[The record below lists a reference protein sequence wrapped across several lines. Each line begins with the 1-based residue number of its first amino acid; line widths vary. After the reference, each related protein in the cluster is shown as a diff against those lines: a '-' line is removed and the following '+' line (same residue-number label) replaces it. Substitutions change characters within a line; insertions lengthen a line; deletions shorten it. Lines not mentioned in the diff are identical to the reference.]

1 MDFNKLL
8 EEKNISKYKLS
19 KESGVPYS
27 TVCDIST
34 GKSVLLKCS
43 AETVL
48 RISHVLGM
56 TAEELVGDISYPAT
70 NTGKNSSESKEK
82 DRNKPLKSDK
92 NKTKNPKKDSGIEK
106 KTKADG
112 AAKKKAKKDSDTVK
126 KSKKDSESDIK
137 TKKKTETDNSS
148 RKSLNKT
155 KKEENLDPIKK
166 AYLDKKAAREE
177 AYKNYCDDLQS
188 KIKEMGELN
197 FLVSYLK
204 NNEVSILY
212 NLNRKKESKY
222 LLALVDELCVKYNFP
237 LCKEYDEIRE
247 DKDFL

>member
-56 TAEELVGDISYPAT
+56 TAEELVGDISYPET
-70 NTGKNSSESKEK
+70 NTGKSSSESKEK
-82 DRNKPLKSDK
+82 DKNKPLKSNKD
-92 NKTKNPKKDSGIEK
+92 KTKNPKKDSGIEK

-112 AAKKKAKKDSDTVK
+112 AAGKKAKKS
-126 KSKKDSESDIK
+126 I
-137 TKKKTETDNSS
+137 
-148 RKSLNKT
+148 NKT

-177 AYKNYCDDLQS
+177 AYKNYCEDLQS

>member
-56 TAEELVGDISYPAT
+56 TAEELVGDISYPET
-70 NTGKNSSESKEK
+70 NTGKSSSESKEK
-82 DRNKPLKSDK
+82 
-92 NKTKNPKKDSGIEK
+92 EK

-112 AAKKKAKKDSDTVK
+112 AAGKKAKKS
-126 KSKKDSESDIK
+126 I
-137 TKKKTETDNSS
+137 
-148 RKSLNKT
+148 NKT

-177 AYKNYCDDLQS
+177 AYKNYCEDLQS

-222 LLALVDELCVKYNFP
+222 LLALVDELCGKYNFP

>member
-70 NTGKNSSESKEK
+70 NTGKSSSGSKEK
-82 DRNKPLKSDK
+82 DKNKTLKSNKD
-92 NKTKNPKKDSGIEK
+92 KTKNPKKDSGIEK

-112 AAKKKAKKDSDTVK
+112 TAGKKAKKS
-126 KSKKDSESDIK
+126 I
-137 TKKKTETDNSS
+137 
-148 RKSLNKT
+148 NKT

>member
-8 EEKNISKYKLS
+8 EEKKISKYKLS

-27 TVCDIST
+27 TICDIST

-43 AETVL
+43 AETVI
-48 RISHVLGM
+48 RIAHILNIS
-56 TAEELVGDISYPAT
+56 AEELVGDISYPANDT
-70 NTGKNSSESKEK
+70 KKGTSEPEEKSKSH
-82 DRNKPLKSDK
+82 KSDK
-92 NKTKNPKKDSGIEK
+92 TQ
-106 KTKADG
+106 
-112 AAKKKAKKDSDTVK
+112 
-126 KSKKDSESDIK
+126 KSKKEAKSDKANDADRKKIK
-137 TKKKTETDNSS
+137 DGGVEKKPKKNTGAD
-148 RKSLNKT
+148 KKT
-155 KKEENLDPIKK
+155 KKEEPLDPIKK
-166 AYLDKKAAREE
+166 AYLERKAAREE
-177 AYKNYCDDLQS
+177 AYKNYCEDLDQ

-247 DKDFL
+247 DNE

>member
-70 NTGKNSSESKEK
+70 NTGKSSSESKEK
-82 DRNKPLKSDK
+82 
-92 NKTKNPKKDSGIEK
+92 EK

-112 AAKKKAKKDSDTVK
+112 AAGKKAKKS
-126 KSKKDSESDIK
+126 I
-137 TKKKTETDNSS
+137 
-148 RKSLNKT
+148 NKT

-177 AYKNYCDDLQS
+177 AYKNYCEDLQS

-237 LCKEYDEIRE
+237 LCKGYDEIRE
-247 DKDFL
+247 DKEFL

>member
-48 RISHVLGM
+48 RISHVLGI

-70 NTGKNSSESKEK
+70 NTGKSSSESKEK
-82 DRNKPLKSDK
+82 DKNKTLKSNKD
-92 NKTKNPKKDSGIEK
+92 KTKNPKKDSGIEK

-112 AAKKKAKKDSDTVK
+112 AAGKKAKKS
-126 KSKKDSESDIK
+126 I
-137 TKKKTETDNSS
+137 
-148 RKSLNKT
+148 NKT

-177 AYKNYCDDLQS
+177 AYKNYCEDLQS

>member
-70 NTGKNSSESKEK
+70 NTGKSSSESKEK
-82 DRNKPLKSDK
+82 DKNKTLKSNKD
-92 NKTKNPKKDSGIEK
+92 KTKNPKKDSGIEK

-112 AAKKKAKKDSDTVK
+112 AAGKKAKKS
-126 KSKKDSESDIK
+126 I
-137 TKKKTETDNSS
+137 
-148 RKSLNKT
+148 NKT

-177 AYKNYCDDLQS
+177 AYKNYCEDLQS

>member
-1 MDFNKLL
+1 M
-8 EEKNISKYKLS
+8 
-19 KESGVPYS
+19 
-27 TVCDIST
+27 
-34 GKSVLLKCS
+34 S
-43 AETVL
+43 AIFLILQQIPVKV
-48 RISHVLGM
+48 H
-56 TAEELVGDISYPAT
+56 
-70 NTGKNSSESKEK
+70 
-82 DRNKPLKSDK
+82 
-92 NKTKNPKKDSGIEK
+92 PKQK

-112 AAKKKAKKDSDTVK
+112 AAGKKAKKS
-126 KSKKDSESDIK
+126 I
-137 TKKKTETDNSS
+137 
-148 RKSLNKT
+148 NKT

>member
-70 NTGKNSSESKEK
+70 NTGKSSSESKEK
-82 DRNKPLKSDK
+82 
-92 NKTKNPKKDSGIEK
+92 EK

-112 AAKKKAKKDSDTVK
+112 AAGKKAKKS
-126 KSKKDSESDIK
+126 I
-137 TKKKTETDNSS
+137 
-148 RKSLNKT
+148 NKT

-177 AYKNYCDDLQS
+177 AYKNYCEDLQS

>member
-70 NTGKNSSESKEK
+70 NTGKSSSESKEK
-82 DRNKPLKSDK
+82 DKNKTLKSNKD
-92 NKTKNPKKDSGIEK
+92 KTKNPKKDSGIEK
-106 KTKADG
+106 KNKADG
-112 AAKKKAKKDSDTVK
+112 AAGKKAKKS
-126 KSKKDSESDIK
+126 I
-137 TKKKTETDNSS
+137 
-148 RKSLNKT
+148 NKT

-177 AYKNYCDDLQS
+177 AYKNYCEDLQS

-222 LLALVDELCVKYNFP
+222 LLALVDELCVKYHFP

>member
-48 RISHVLGM
+48 RISHILGM
-56 TAEELVGDISYPAT
+56 TAEELVGDISYPVT
-70 NTGKNSSESKEK
+70 NTGKSSSESKEK
-82 DRNKPLKSDK
+82 
-92 NKTKNPKKDSGIEK
+92 EK

-112 AAKKKAKKDSDTVK
+112 AAGKKAKKS
-126 KSKKDSESDIK
+126 I
-137 TKKKTETDNSS
+137 
-148 RKSLNKT
+148 NKT

-177 AYKNYCDDLQS
+177 AYKNYCEDLQS
-188 KIKEMGELN
+188 KIKELGELN

-247 DKDFL
+247 DNE

>member
-70 NTGKNSSESKEK
+70 NTGKSSSESKEK
-82 DRNKPLKSDK
+82 DKNKTLKSNKD
-92 NKTKNPKKDSGIEK
+92 KTKNPKKDSGIEK

-112 AAKKKAKKDSDTVK
+112 AAGKKAKKS
-126 KSKKDSESDIK
+126 I
-137 TKKKTETDNSS
+137 
-148 RKSLNKT
+148 NKT

>member
-56 TAEELVGDISYPAT
+56 SAEELVGDISYPAT
-70 NTGKNSSESKEK
+70 NTGKSSSESKEK
-82 DRNKPLKSDK
+82 
-92 NKTKNPKKDSGIEK
+92 EK

-112 AAKKKAKKDSDTVK
+112 AAGKKAKKS
-126 KSKKDSESDIK
+126 I
-137 TKKKTETDNSS
+137 
-148 RKSLNKT
+148 NKT

-177 AYKNYCDDLQS
+177 AYKNYCEDLQS

>member
-70 NTGKNSSESKEK
+70 NTGKN
-82 DRNKPLKSDK
+82 
-92 NKTKNPKKDSGIEK
+92 PKKDSGIEK

-112 AAKKKAKKDSDTVK
+112 AAGKKAKKDSDTVK
-126 KSKKDSESDIK
+126 KTKKDSESDIK

-155 KKEENLDPIKK
+155 KKEENPDPIKK

-177 AYKNYCDDLQS
+177 AYKNYCDDLKL

-222 LLALVDELCVKYNFP
+222 LLALVDDLCVKYNFP

-247 DKDFL
+247 YNE

>member
-8 EEKNISKYKLS
+8 EEKKISKYKLS

-27 TVCDIST
+27 TICDIST

-43 AETVL
+43 AETVI
-48 RISHVLGM
+48 RIAHILNIS
-56 TAEELVGDISYPAT
+56 AEELVGDISYPANDT
-70 NTGKNSSESKEK
+70 KKGTSEPEEKSKSHKSDKTQKSKKEAKSDKANDADKKLMKESGVEKKPKKNTGADKKTKKNSSS
-82 DRNKPLKSDK
+82 NKS
-92 NKTKNPKKDSGIEK
+92 
-106 KTKADG
+106 
-112 AAKKKAKKDSDTVK
+112 KDSDRNI
-126 KSKKDSESDIK
+126 KSENLSQK
-137 TKKKTETDNSS
+137 TKKAEP
-148 RKSLNKT
+148 
-155 KKEENLDPIKK
+155 LDPIKK
-166 AYLDKKAAREE
+166 AYLERKAAREE
-177 AYKNYCDDLQS
+177 AYKNYCEDLDQ

-222 LLALVDELCVKYNFP
+222 LLALVDELYVKYNFP

-247 DKDFL
+247 DNE

>member
-48 RISHVLGM
+48 RISHILGM
-56 TAEELVGDISYPAT
+56 TAEELVGDISYPVT
-70 NTGKNSSESKEK
+70 NTGKSSSESKEK
-82 DRNKPLKSDK
+82 DKNKTLKSNKD
-92 NKTKNPKKDSGIEK
+92 KTKNPKKDSGIEK

-112 AAKKKAKKDSDTVK
+112 AAGKKAKKS
-126 KSKKDSESDIK
+126 I
-137 TKKKTETDNSS
+137 
-148 RKSLNKT
+148 NKT

-177 AYKNYCDDLQS
+177 AYKNYCEDLQS
-188 KIKEMGELN
+188 KIKEVGELN

>member
-56 TAEELVGDISYPAT
+56 TAEELVGDISYPET
-70 NTGKNSSESKEK
+70 NTGKRSSESKEK
-82 DRNKPLKSDK
+82 
-92 NKTKNPKKDSGIEK
+92 EK

-112 AAKKKAKKDSDTVK
+112 AAGKKAKKS
-126 KSKKDSESDIK
+126 I
-137 TKKKTETDNSS
+137 
-148 RKSLNKT
+148 NKT

-177 AYKNYCDDLQS
+177 AYKNYCEDLQS

-222 LLALVDELCVKYNFP
+222 LLALVDELCGKYNFP

>member
-70 NTGKNSSESKEK
+70 NTGKSSSGSKEK
-82 DRNKPLKSDK
+82 DKNKTLKSNKD
-92 NKTKNPKKDSGIEK
+92 KTKNPKKDSGIEK

-112 AAKKKAKKDSDTVK
+112 TAGKKAKKS
-126 KSKKDSESDIK
+126 I
-137 TKKKTETDNSS
+137 
-148 RKSLNKT
+148 NKT

-247 DKDFL
+247 DNE

>member
-70 NTGKNSSESKEK
+70 NTGKSSSESKEK
-82 DRNKPLKSDK
+82 
-92 NKTKNPKKDSGIEK
+92 EK

-112 AAKKKAKKDSDTVK
+112 AAGKKAKKS
-126 KSKKDSESDIK
+126 I
-137 TKKKTETDNSS
+137 
-148 RKSLNKT
+148 NKT

>member
-19 KESGVPYS
+19 KESGDPYS

-48 RISHVLGM
+48 RISHVLGI

-70 NTGKNSSESKEK
+70 NTGKSSSGSKEK
-82 DRNKPLKSDK
+82 
-92 NKTKNPKKDSGIEK
+92 EK

-112 AAKKKAKKDSDTVK
+112 AAGKKAKKS
-126 KSKKDSESDIK
+126 I
-137 TKKKTETDNSS
+137 
-148 RKSLNKT
+148 NKT

-177 AYKNYCDDLQS
+177 AYKNYCEDLQS

-247 DKDFL
+247 DNE

>member
-48 RISHVLGM
+48 RISHVLGI

-70 NTGKNSSESKEK
+70 NTGKSSSGSKEK
-82 DRNKPLKSDK
+82 
-92 NKTKNPKKDSGIEK
+92 EK

-112 AAKKKAKKDSDTVK
+112 AAGKKAKKS
-126 KSKKDSESDIK
+126 I
-137 TKKKTETDNSS
+137 
-148 RKSLNKT
+148 NKT

-177 AYKNYCDDLQS
+177 AYKNYCEDLQS

-247 DKDFL
+247 DNE

>member
-70 NTGKNSSESKEK
+70 NTGKSSFESKEK
-82 DRNKPLKSDK
+82 
-92 NKTKNPKKDSGIEK
+92 EK

-112 AAKKKAKKDSDTVK
+112 AAGKKAKKDSETVK
-126 KSKKDSESDIK
+126 KSNKDSKSDNK
-137 TKKKTETDNSS
+137 TKKKTETENSS

-155 KKEENLDPIKK
+155 KKEETHDPIKK
-166 AYLDKKAAREE
+166 AYLDRKAAREE
-177 AYKNYCDDLQS
+177 AYKNYCEDLQI

-247 DKDFL
+247 DNE

>member
-70 NTGKNSSESKEK
+70 NNGKSSSETKEK
-82 DRNKPLKSDK
+82 
-92 NKTKNPKKDSGIEK
+92 EK

-112 AAKKKAKKDSDTVK
+112 AAGKKAKKS
-126 KSKKDSESDIK
+126 I
-137 TKKKTETDNSS
+137 
-148 RKSLNKT
+148 NKT

>member
-70 NTGKNSSESKEK
+70 NTGKSSSGSKEK
-82 DRNKPLKSDK
+82 
-92 NKTKNPKKDSGIEK
+92 EK

-112 AAKKKAKKDSDTVK
+112 AAGKKAKKS
-126 KSKKDSESDIK
+126 I
-137 TKKKTETDNSS
+137 
-148 RKSLNKT
+148 NKT

-177 AYKNYCDDLQS
+177 AYKNYCEDLQS

-247 DKDFL
+247 DNE

>member
-56 TAEELVGDISYPAT
+56 TAEELVGDISYPVT
-70 NTGKNSSESKEK
+70 NTGKSSSESKEK
-82 DRNKPLKSDK
+82 
-92 NKTKNPKKDSGIEK
+92 EK

-112 AAKKKAKKDSDTVK
+112 AAGKKAKKS
-126 KSKKDSESDIK
+126 I
-137 TKKKTETDNSS
+137 
-148 RKSLNKT
+148 NKT

-166 AYLDKKAAREE
+166 AYLDK
-177 AYKNYCDDLQS
+177 N
-188 KIKEMGELN
+188 
-197 FLVSYLK
+197 
-204 NNEVSILY
+204 
-212 NLNRKKESKY
+212 
-222 LLALVDELCVKYNFP
+222 ALCRGLTATV
-237 LCKEYDEIRE
+237 
-247 DKDFL
+247 